1 MPCPYS
7 YRWVWFSL
15 APTCKT
21 PLHRLSCRSKPP
33 PVRAMAR
40 QINRRNFFII
50 DRVLDAL
57 DRAQDFT
64 DRTTLRKYEDYQD
77 YQTDKKK
84 HDDAAQQAK
93 EEKEHLE
100 EIREKITA
108 LGRQVTTLLHA
119 VEEIKK
125 RQTEIDKVKM
135 DRPF

>member
-1 MPCPYS
+1 
-7 YRWVWFSL
+7 
-15 APTCKT
+15 
-21 PLHRLSCRSKPP
+21 
-33 PVRAMAR
+33 MAR

-84 HDDAAQQAK
+84 HEEAAQQVK